1 MRISRKWFN
10 QYMDVQ
16 DLSIEE
22 IAKKVTDAGFEVEG
36 IEYLS
41 QGTNLV
47 IGHVETCVDHPDS
60 DHLHC
65 TTVNVG
71 DEVLN
76 IVCGAPNVAAGQN
89 VIVAKDGAKLPGG
102 EIKKGVIRGQESNGM
117 ICSLLELGVDA
128 SSLTDAQKSG
138 IEVLPEDAPIGNT
151 DPLGYLGLDDEIL
164 EIGLTPNRNDCL
176 AGFNM
181 VKEAGAILNRPVT
194 LPEYDG
200 ASDCGTPS
208 NLHVA
213 SKTEKCPLYYGKLIN
228 HLEIGPS
235 PKWMKELLAASGVK
249 SINNIVDISNIVML
263 ETGQPMHFYDAKAIP
278 AHSIEV
284 EDGFHEEY
292 TALDGI
298 TYQLEPEDIV
308 ITNQGK
314 PIGIAGIMGGDD
326 SKILDTTDSII
337 IECAIFDHVAIRNT
351 ARRLNLSTEASVRYQ
366 KGIEPLA
373 SKKALDRAVQL
384 LIEYA
389 GASGIEETVQYGKVP
404 YEPKTITCTLK
415 AMNNRL
421 GTDFGLD
428 EVLDVFKRLDFT
440 PVVEGENITCHIPS
454 SRTDMEG
461 MADLSEEVIRMLGYD
476 RLPSTLP
483 MMPMTEGKLTYKQS
497 LIREARAYLCAQG
510 LQDCLTY
517 TLVSTDKKDN
527 AIFNNDEAI
536 ELASPMSEER
546 RWIRTSVLPSL
557 LDTVAYNHARNIKN
571 VNVFELSDVA
581 GVSGAKMHLAI
592 AMSGVLQQ
600 TRWTNDT
607 TPSDFYT
614 IKGLVEAFLDRIG
627 IASQRVSFKEND
639 LDVTHFH
646 PYRSA
651 KIMIGKDCV
660 GILGQ
665 IHPQYGKDVDVS
677 DAVMAEI
684 DVDGLIAT
692 KKSKIKFTPVS
703 KYPSVQRDL
712 AFVLDRQM
720 PVQKVVD
727 TILKQGRLNKE
738 LVIRDVEVF
747 DVYEG
752 EHVKETEKSVA
763 LSITFQ
769 SDSHTLNED
778 EINTVFEAIM
788 EHIQKDCDA
797 QLRS

>member
-10 QYMDVQ
+10 QFMDVQ

-22 IAKKVTDAGFEVEG
+22 MAKRITDAGFEVEG
-36 IEYLS
+36 IEHLS

-47 IGHVETCVDHPDS
+47 IGHVETCTEHPDS

-71 DEVLN
+71 NEVVN

-89 VIVAKDGAKLPGG
+89 VIVALPGAVLPGG
-102 EIKKGVIRGQESNGM
+102 EIKNGVIRGVESNGM
-117 ICSLLELGVDA
+117 ICSLLELGVDPA
-128 SSLTDAQKSG
+128 SLSDDQKSG
-138 IEVLPEDAPIGNT
+138 IEVLPADAPVGNT
-151 DPLGYLGLDDEIL
+151 DPLGYLGLDDEVL
-164 EIGLTPNRNDCL
+164 DIGLTPNRNDCL
-176 AGFNM
+176 AAFNM
-181 VKEAGAILNRPVT
+181 AKEAGAILNREVK
-194 LPEYDG
+194 LPKYEG
-200 ASDCGTPS
+200 ASDVGTPS
-208 NLHVA
+208 NLHVE
-213 SKTEKCPLYYGKLIN
+213 STTSKCPLFYGKVIN
-228 HLEIGPS
+228 HLTIKES

-263 ETGQPMHFYDAKAIP
+263 ETGQPMHFYDAKSLP
-278 AHSIEV
+278 SQSIV
-284 EDGFHEEY
+284 VADGFDEEY
-292 TALDGI
+292 TALDGV
-298 TYQLEPEDIV
+298 TYKLQPEDIV

-314 PIGIAGIMGGDD
+314 PIGIAGVMGGDD

-389 GASGIEETVQYGKVP
+389 DATGIEETVQYGQVP
-404 YEPKTITCTLK
+404 YEPKSISCTLE
-415 AMNNRL
+415 AINNRL
-421 GTDFGLD
+421 GTDFNLD
-428 EVLDVFKRLDFT
+428 EVVDVFARLDFEPEVT
-440 PVVEGENITCHIPS
+440 NDLITCRIPS

-483 MMPMTEGKLTYKQS
+483 VMPMTEGKLTYKQQ
-497 LIREARAYLCAQG
+497 LTRQARQFLCAQG

-517 TLVSTDKKDN
+517 TLVSTEKKDN

-546 RWIRTSVLPSL
+546 RYIRTSILPSL
-557 LDTVAYNHARNIKN
+557 LDVVSYNHARNIKDI
-571 VNVFELSDVA
+571 NVFELSDVA

-592 AMSGVLQQ
+592 AMSGNLQQ
-600 TRWTNDT
+600 TRWTSDV

-614 IKGLVEAFLDRIG
+614 LKGLVEVFFEQIG
-627 IASQRVSFKEND
+627 IAAQRISFVEND
-639 LDVTHFH
+639 MDTTHFH

-651 KIMIGKDCV
+651 KIMLGKDCV
-660 GILGQ
+660 GLLGD
-665 IHPQYGKDVDVS
+665 IHPQYGKNI
-677 DAVMAEI
+677 VMAELDFDALI
-684 DVDGLIAT
+684 DV

-703 KYPSVQRDL
+703 KYPSVSRDL
-712 AFVLDRQM
+712 AFVLDRTM

-727 TILKQGRLNKE
+727 TINKQGRLNKE
-738 LVIRDVEVF
+738 MIIRDVEVF

-752 EHVKETEKSVA
+752 EHVSKDEKSVA

-769 SDSHTLNED
+769 SDSHTLKDE
-778 EINTVFEAIM
+778 EINPVFEAIL
-788 EHIQKDCDA
+788 EHIQKDCNA
-797 QLRS
+797 TLRS